1 MQVNN
6 LPNLSVAAP
15 RSAGKIS
22 SQSISGGKTLGSGV
36 VDSAAN
42 NIVGFK
48 KAGTSAVAPKVP
60 NISSLL
66 QTISSNIISSVENI
80 SGDVKNVIQGGI
92 TNVKNVFGKKEREE
106 DPNKIMSEFL
116 GLYKKAL
123 DYVKFFADP
132 KQLRG
137 FDKAIKL
144 YQDSLKSTGD
154 TVVTIR
160 KFIKKMIKDFLKLKN
175 QLSSMGGGGGGF
187 ALPLPIP
194 GRGNKPRPRPRART
208 RMPRGRGGKLG
219 LGLLGL
225 GLLGSGAMAAQK
237 FVGGNEEKRQTATG
251 ISEEIVAKFDSV
263 LQKFDQA
270 VSNLES
276 LISGS
281 GEGEDG
287 DGKPKKSKR
296 SKSLS
301 GAKGDPNIK
310 LGSPEEARIAA
321 ALITEGGGGTA
332 ATDVLQVAANRV
344 AAPGYGD
351 NLTDVFAQPGQFQGV
366 YDRGLDNYRNIESI
380 SDAAKFAGVSEAVVK
395 RYIVDMRNEEFRE
408 NSKKFVG
415 GALEFRGSPRTVR
428 AVNSDSNPNNNI
440 EEVGTTG
447 IIPGSIHRGGDG
459 DNQYLT
465 GSGDSMLSV
474 PATID
479 YEGMRPKSSPYS
491 VPEGQMGPVIEPK
504 PDKVS
509 SLTPQ
514 AASYV
519 SQVPGSNNVAMVQ
532 LPSESKP
539 AQRSSVPPPA
549 TKPSTVQNIDFSL
562 PVHNPDNSQV
572 IFTHQMLNVSV

>member
-219 LGLLGL
+219 LGL
-225 GLLGSGAMAAQK
+225 
-237 FVGGNEEKRQTATG
+237 
-251 ISEEIVAKFDSV
+251 
-263 LQKFDQA
+263 
-270 VSNLES
+270 S
-276 LISGS
+276 LIH
-281 GEGEDG
+281 
-287 DGKPKKSKR
+287 
-296 SKSLS
+296 
-301 GAKGDPNIK
+301 I
-310 LGSPEEARIAA
+310 
-321 ALITEGGGGTA
+321 
-332 ATDVLQVAANRV
+332 
-344 AAPGYGD
+344 
-351 NLTDVFAQPGQFQGV
+351 
-366 YDRGLDNYRNIESI
+366 
-380 SDAAKFAGVSEAVVK
+380 
-395 RYIVDMRNEEFRE
+395 
-408 NSKKFVG
+408 
-415 GALEFRGSPRTVR
+415 
-428 AVNSDSNPNNNI
+428 
-440 EEVGTTG
+440 
-447 IIPGSIHRGGDG
+447 
-459 DNQYLT
+459 
-465 GSGDSMLSV
+465 
-474 PATID
+474 
-479 YEGMRPKSSPYS
+479 
-491 VPEGQMGPVIEPK
+491 
-504 PDKVS
+504 
-509 SLTPQ
+509 
-514 AASYV
+514 
-519 SQVPGSNNVAMVQ
+519 
-532 LPSESKP
+532 
-539 AQRSSVPPPA
+539 
-549 TKPSTVQNIDFSL
+549 
-562 PVHNPDNSQV
+562 
-572 IFTHQMLNVSV
+572 

>member
-22 SQSISGGKTLGSGV
+22 SQSISGGKTLGSGI

-80 SGDVKNVIQGGI
+80 TGNVKNVIQGGI

-175 QLSSMGGGGGGF
+175 ELSSMGGGGGGF

-194 GRGNKPRPRPRART
+194 GRRNKPSPRPRTRT
-208 RMPRGRGGKLG
+208 RVPRGGRGKLG

-225 GLLGSGAMAAQK
+225 GLLGGGAMAAQK
-237 FVGGNEEKRQTATG
+237 FIGGNEEKRQTATG
-251 ISEEIVAKFDSV
+251 ISGEIVAKFDSV
-263 LQKFDQA
+263 LQKFDEA
-270 VSNLES
+270 VTNLES

-281 GEGEDG
+281 GEKG
-287 DGKPKKSKR
+287 DGKDKK
-296 SKSLS
+296 
-301 GAKGDPNIK
+301 
-310 LGSPEEARIAA
+310 
-321 ALITEGGGGTA
+321 GGGGSGGFRSGVGNVDA
-332 ATDVLQVAANRV
+332 ATIKADTAEKKAFIATVREAEGTSGEQGYNTVYGGAVVPELTQMTLGELHEATKLGGTDRLPERLGGGVIPFKKDKHNSSASGALQLMPNTLMGLMNSDNFDKDTIFTPEVQNQMILQLAAERGIDVQNMDVSQMRKAGGIWAGLTPQYNQTTRTASDSMKL
-344 AAPGYGD
+344 YDD
-351 NLTDVFAQPGQFQGV
+351 NL
-366 YDRGLDNYRNIESI
+366 IE
-380 SDAAKFAGVSEAVVK
+380 ARK
-395 RYIVDMRNEEFRE
+395 
-408 NSKKFVG
+408 
-415 GALEFRGSPRTVR
+415 
-428 AVNSDSNPNNNI
+428 
-440 EEVGTTG
+440 TT
-447 IIPGSIHRGGDG
+447 
-459 DNQYLT
+459 
-465 GSGDSMLSV
+465 
-474 PATID
+474 
-479 YEGMRPKSSPYS
+479 SSPYS

-514 AASYV
+514 SATYV
-519 SQVPGSNNVAMVQ
+519 SQVPGSN
-532 LPSESKP
+532 
-539 AQRSSVPPPA
+539 SVTIIPMGGGDSGPQERTSPPPPVQVGSSENHINFNLSPEDSDNIHPMHTKA
-549 TKPSTVQNIDFSL
+549 TLNIC
-562 PVHNPDNSQV
+562 
-572 IFTHQMLNVSV
+572 

>member
-22 SQSISGGKTLGSGV
+22 SQSISGGKTLGSGI

-80 SGDVKNVIQGGI
+80 TGNVKNVIQGGI

-175 QLSSMGGGGGGF
+175 ELSSMGGGGGGF

-194 GRGNKPRPRPRART
+194 GRRNKPSPRPRTRT
-208 RMPRGRGGKLG
+208 RVPRGGRGKLG

-225 GLLGSGAMAAQK
+225 GLLGGGAMAAQK
-237 FVGGNEEKRQTATG
+237 FIGGNEEKRQTATG
-251 ISEEIVAKFDSV
+251 ISGEIVAKFDSV
-263 LQKFDQA
+263 LQKFDEA
-270 VSNLES
+270 VTNLES

-281 GEGEDG
+281 GEKG
-287 DGKPKKSKR
+287 DGKDKK
-296 SKSLS
+296 
-301 GAKGDPNIK
+301 
-310 LGSPEEARIAA
+310 
-321 ALITEGGGGTA
+321 GGGGSGGFRSGVGNVDA
-332 ATDVLQVAANRV
+332 ATIKADTAEKKAFIATVREAEGTSGEQGYNTVYGGAVVPELTQMTLGELYEASKLGGTDRLPERLGGGVIPFKKDKHNSSASGALQLMPNTLMGLMNSDNFDKDTIFTPEVQNQMILQLAAERGIDVQNMDVSQMRKAGGIWAGLTPQYNQTTRTASDSMKL
-344 AAPGYGD
+344 YDD
-351 NLTDVFAQPGQFQGV
+351 NL
-366 YDRGLDNYRNIESI
+366 IE
-380 SDAAKFAGVSEAVVK
+380 ARK
-395 RYIVDMRNEEFRE
+395 
-408 NSKKFVG
+408 
-415 GALEFRGSPRTVR
+415 
-428 AVNSDSNPNNNI
+428 
-440 EEVGTTG
+440 TT
-447 IIPGSIHRGGDG
+447 
-459 DNQYLT
+459 
-465 GSGDSMLSV
+465 
-474 PATID
+474 
-479 YEGMRPKSSPYS
+479 SSPYS

-514 AASYV
+514 SATYV
-519 SQVPGSNNVAMVQ
+519 SQVPGSN
-532 LPSESKP
+532 
-539 AQRSSVPPPA
+539 SVTIIPMGGGDSGPQERTSPPPPVQVGSSENHINFNLSPEDSDNIHPMHTKA
-549 TKPSTVQNIDFSL
+549 TLNIC
-562 PVHNPDNSQV
+562 
-572 IFTHQMLNVSV
+572 

>member
-1 MQVNN
+1 MAVSN

-22 SQSISGGKTLGSGV
+22 PQSMSGGQTLGSGV
-36 VDSAAN
+36 VESAAN
-42 NIVGFK
+42 NITGFK
-48 KAGTSAVAPKVP
+48 RSGTSAVAPKVP
-60 NISSLL
+60 NIAALI
-66 QTISSNIISSVENI
+66 QGISTNIISSVENI
-80 SGDVKNVIQGGI
+80 TGGVKSVIKGGI
-92 TNVKNVFGKKEREE
+92 TNVKNIFGRKEAEE

-116 GLYKKAL
+116 GLYQKAL
-123 DYVKFFADP
+123 DYIKFFADP
-132 KQLRG
+132 KQIRG
-137 FDKAIKL
+137 FDKAIEL

-154 TVVTIR
+154 TIVTIR
-160 KFIKKMIKDFLKLKN
+160 KFVKKMIKDFLKLKN
-175 QLSSMGGGGGGF
+175 DLANMGGGGF
-187 ALPLPIP
+187 RLPRLPLP
-194 GRGNKPRPRPRART
+194 GRGGGRQPRRAAPRPRT

-225 GLLGSGAMAAQK
+225 GLLGGGAMAANK
-237 FVGGNEEKRQTATG
+237 FIGSNENKQQTATG

-276 LISGS
+276 RIGF

-287 DGKPKKSKR
+287 KDKKGKKGGGSGGGAGAGNVDAATIKADTAEKKAFIATVREAEGTAGEQGYNTVYGGAVVPELTQMTLGELHEATKLGGTDRLPERLGGGVIPFKKDKHNS
-296 SKSLS
+296 SAS
-301 GAKGDPNIK
+301 GALQLMPDTLMGLMNSSNFDEDTIFTPEVQNQMILQLAAERGIDVQNMDVSQMRKAGGIWAGLTPQYNQTTRTASDSMK
-310 LGSPEEARIAA
+310 LYEDNLIEARK
-321 ALITEGGGGTA
+321 T
-332 ATDVLQVAANRV
+332 
-344 AAPGYGD
+344 
-351 NLTDVFAQPGQFQGV
+351 
-366 YDRGLDNYRNIESI
+366 
-380 SDAAKFAGVSEAVVK
+380 
-395 RYIVDMRNEEFRE
+395 
-408 NSKKFVG
+408 
-415 GALEFRGSPRTVR
+415 
-428 AVNSDSNPNNNI
+428 
-440 EEVGTTG
+440 
-447 IIPGSIHRGGDG
+447 
-459 DNQYLT
+459 
-465 GSGDSMLSV
+465 
-474 PATID
+474 
-479 YEGMRPKSSPYS
+479 KSSPYS

-572 IFTHQMLNVSV
+572 IFTHQMLNVSVG

>member
-42 NIVGFK
+42 NIAGFK
-48 KAGTSAVAPKVP
+48 RAGTSAVAPKVP

-154 TVVTIR
+154 TVITIR

-175 QLSSMGGGGGGF
+175 QLSSMGGGGGGGF

-194 GRGNKPRPRPRART
+194 GRNKPRPRPRPRT
-208 RMPRGRGGKLG
+208 RVPRARGGRLG

-225 GLLGSGAMAAQK
+225 GLLGGGAMAAQR
-237 FVGGNEEKRQTATG
+237 FVGGDEEKRQTATG
-251 ISEEIVAKFDSV
+251 ISGEIVAKFDSV

-270 VSNLES
+270 VANLES

-281 GEGEDG
+281 GEGKDSK
-287 DGKPKKSKR
+287 GKKGRVRR
-296 SKSLS
+296 S
-301 GAKGDPNIK
+301 
-310 LGSPEEARIAA
+310 
-321 ALITEGGGGTA
+321 GGGGGGINVDA
-332 ATDVLQVAANRV
+332 ATIKADTAEKKAFIATVREAEGTAGEQ
-344 AAPGYGD
+344 GY
-351 NLTDVFAQPGQFQGV
+351 NTV
-366 YDRGLDNYRNIESI
+366 YG
-380 SDAAKFAGVSEAVVK
+380 GAVVPELTQMTLGELHEATK
-395 RYIVDMRNEEFRE
+395 L
-408 NSKKFVG
+408 G
-415 GALEFRGSPRTVR
+415 GTDRLPERLG
-428 AVNSDSNPNNNI
+428 
-440 EEVGTTG
+440 GG
-447 IIPGSIHRGGDG
+447 IIPFKKDKHNSSASGALQLMPDTLMGLMNSDNFDKDTIFTPEVQNQMILQLAAERGIDVQNMDVSQMRKAGG
-459 DNQYLT
+459 IWAGLTPQYNQT
-465 GSGDSMLSV
+465 TRTASDSMKL
-474 PATID
+474 
-479 YEGMRPKSSPYS
+479 YEDNLIEARKTTSSPYS

-504 PDKVS
+504 PDEVS
-509 SLTPQ
+509 SLTPES
-514 AASYV
+514 ATYV
-519 SQVPGSNNVAMVQ
+519 SQVPGSN
-532 LPSESKP
+532 
-539 AQRSSVPPPA
+539 SVTVIPMGGGDSGPQERTSPPPPVQVGSSENHINFNLSPEDSDNIHPMHTKA
-549 TKPSTVQNIDFSL
+549 TLNIC
-562 PVHNPDNSQV
+562 
-572 IFTHQMLNVSV
+572 

>member
-22 SQSISGGKTLGSGV
+22 SQSISGGKTLGSGI

-80 SGDVKNVIQGGI
+80 TGNVKNVIQGGI

-175 QLSSMGGGGGGF
+175 ELSSMGGGGGGF

-194 GRGNKPRPRPRART
+194 GRRNKPSPRPRTRT
-208 RMPRGRGGKLG
+208 RVPRGGRGKLG
-219 LGLLGL
+219 FGLLGL
-225 GLLGSGAMAAQK
+225 GLLGGGAMAAQK
-237 FVGGNEEKRQTATG
+237 FIGGNEEKRQTATG
-251 ISEEIVAKFDSV
+251 ISGEIVAKFDSV
-263 LQKFDQA
+263 LQKFDEA
-270 VSNLES
+270 VTNLES

-281 GEGEDG
+281 GEKG
-287 DGKPKKSKR
+287 DGKDKK
-296 SKSLS
+296 
-301 GAKGDPNIK
+301 
-310 LGSPEEARIAA
+310 
-321 ALITEGGGGTA
+321 GGGGSGGFRSGVGNVDA
-332 ATDVLQVAANRV
+332 ATIKADTAEKKAFIATVREAEGTSGEQGYNTVYGGAVVPELTQMTLGELHEATKLGGTDRLPERLGGGVIPFKKDKHNSSASGALQLMPNTLMGLMNSDNFDKDTIFTPEVQNQMILQLAAERGIDVQNMDVSQMRKAGGIWAGLTPQYNQTTRTASDSMKL
-344 AAPGYGD
+344 YDD
-351 NLTDVFAQPGQFQGV
+351 NL
-366 YDRGLDNYRNIESI
+366 IE
-380 SDAAKFAGVSEAVVK
+380 ARK
-395 RYIVDMRNEEFRE
+395 
-408 NSKKFVG
+408 
-415 GALEFRGSPRTVR
+415 
-428 AVNSDSNPNNNI
+428 
-440 EEVGTTG
+440 TT
-447 IIPGSIHRGGDG
+447 
-459 DNQYLT
+459 
-465 GSGDSMLSV
+465 
-474 PATID
+474 
-479 YEGMRPKSSPYS
+479 SSPYS

-514 AASYV
+514 SATYV
-519 SQVPGSNNVAMVQ
+519 SQVPGSN
-532 LPSESKP
+532 
-539 AQRSSVPPPA
+539 SVTIIPMGGGDSGPQERTSPPPPVQVGSSENHINFNLSPEDSDNIHPMHTKA
-549 TKPSTVQNIDFSL
+549 TLNIC
-562 PVHNPDNSQV
+562 
-572 IFTHQMLNVSV
+572 

>member
-1 MQVNN
+1 MAVSN

-22 SQSISGGKTLGSGV
+22 PQSISGGQTLGSGV
-36 VDSAAN
+36 VESAAN
-42 NIVGFK
+42 NITGFK
-48 KAGTSAVAPKVP
+48 RSGTSAVAPKVP
-60 NISSLL
+60 NIAALI
-66 QTISSNIISSVENI
+66 QGISTNIISSVENI
-80 SGDVKNVIQGGI
+80 TGGVKSVIKGGI
-92 TNVKNVFGKKEREE
+92 TNVKNIFGRKEAEE

-116 GLYKKAL
+116 GLYQKAL
-123 DYVKFFADP
+123 DYIKFFADP
-132 KQLRG
+132 KQIRG
-137 FDKAIKL
+137 FDKAIEL

-154 TVVTIR
+154 TIVTIR
-160 KFIKKMIKDFLKLKN
+160 KFVKKMIKDFLKLKN
-175 QLSSMGGGGGGF
+175 DLANMGGGGF
-187 ALPLPIP
+187 RLPRLPLP
-194 GRGNKPRPRPRART
+194 GRGGGRQPRRAAPRPRT

-225 GLLGSGAMAAQK
+225 GLLGGGAMAANK
-237 FVGGNEEKRQTATG
+237 FIGSNENKQQTATG

-276 LISGS
+276 RIGF

-287 DGKPKKSKR
+287 KDKKGKKGGGSGGGAGAGNVDAATIKADTAEKKAFIATVREAEGTAGEQGYNTVYGGAVVPELTQMTLGELHEATKLGGTDRLPERLGGGVIPFKKDKHNS
-296 SKSLS
+296 SAS
-301 GAKGDPNIK
+301 GALQLMPDTLMGLMNSSNFDEDTIFTPEVQNQMILQLAAERGIDVQNMDVSQMRKAGGIWAGLTPQYNQTTRTASDSMK
-310 LGSPEEARIAA
+310 LYEDNLIEARK
-321 ALITEGGGGTA
+321 T
-332 ATDVLQVAANRV
+332 
-344 AAPGYGD
+344 
-351 NLTDVFAQPGQFQGV
+351 
-366 YDRGLDNYRNIESI
+366 
-380 SDAAKFAGVSEAVVK
+380 
-395 RYIVDMRNEEFRE
+395 
-408 NSKKFVG
+408 
-415 GALEFRGSPRTVR
+415 
-428 AVNSDSNPNNNI
+428 
-440 EEVGTTG
+440 
-447 IIPGSIHRGGDG
+447 
-459 DNQYLT
+459 
-465 GSGDSMLSV
+465 
-474 PATID
+474 
-479 YEGMRPKSSPYS
+479 KSSPYS

-572 IFTHQMLNVSV
+572 IFTHQMLNVSVG

>member
-22 SQSISGGKTLGSGV
+22 SQSISGGKTLGSGI

-80 SGDVKNVIQGGI
+80 TGNVKNVIQGGI

-175 QLSSMGGGGGGF
+175 ELSSMGGGGGGF

-194 GRGNKPRPRPRART
+194 GRRNKPSPRPRTRT
-208 RMPRGRGGKLG
+208 RVPRGGRGKLG

-225 GLLGSGAMAAQK
+225 GLLGGGAMAAQK
-237 FVGGNEEKRQTATG
+237 FIGGNEEKRQTATG
-251 ISEEIVAKFDSV
+251 ISGEIVAKFDSV
-263 LQKFDQA
+263 LQKFDEA
-270 VSNLES
+270 VTNLES

-281 GEGEDG
+281 GEKG
-287 DGKPKKSKR
+287 DGKDKK
-296 SKSLS
+296 
-301 GAKGDPNIK
+301 
-310 LGSPEEARIAA
+310 
-321 ALITEGGGGTA
+321 GGGGSGGFRSGVGNVDA
-332 ATDVLQVAANRV
+332 ATIKADTAEKKAFIATVREAEGTSGEQ
-344 AAPGYGD
+344 GY
-351 NLTDVFAQPGQFQGV
+351 NTV
-366 YDRGLDNYRNIESI
+366 YG
-380 SDAAKFAGVSEAVVK
+380 GAVVPELTQMTLGELHEATK
-395 RYIVDMRNEEFRE
+395 LGGTDRLPERLGGGVIPFKKDKH
-408 NSKKFVG
+408 NSSAS
-415 GALEFRGSPRTVR
+415 GALQLMPNTLMGLM
-428 AVNSDSNPNNNI
+428 NSDNFDKDTIFTP
-440 EEVGTTG
+440 EVQNQMILQLAAERG
-447 IIPGSIHRGGDG
+447 IDVQNMDVSQMRKAGGIWAG
-459 DNQYLT
+459 
-465 GSGDSMLSV
+465 
-474 PATID
+474 
-479 YEGMRPKSSPYS
+479 
-491 VPEGQMGPVIEPK
+491 
-504 PDKVS
+504 
-509 SLTPQ
+509 LTPQ
-514 AASYV
+514 YNQTTRTASDSMKLYDD
-519 SQVPGSNNVAMVQ
+519 NLIEAR
-532 LPSESKP
+532 KTT
-539 AQRSSVPPPA
+539 SSPQ
-549 TKPSTVQNIDFSL
+549 KDLF
-562 PVHNPDNSQV
+562 
-572 IFTHQMLNVSV
+572 